1 MPELPEVDYAARVLR
16 SAIVGKTVRN
26 VRALHRAQRRHL
38 PPRSIARLRGAR
50 IASVDRRGKHQLVS
64 LSTGDTLVVHF
75 RMTGDWLVDDV
86 ATPLAKYARVVIE
99 LDDGSRISLVDP
111 RALSTVTLHREG
123 TVALPA
129 LGPDPTDPTLR
140 AETFGDALSR
150 RRVPIKVALLDQR
163 VLSGVGNIYAAE
175 ALWLARIDPRAVAS
189 SLSRARQA
197 RLLDAIRAVLG
208 KAQRLSAGRYREDD
222 GGRFEVYDREGLPCS
237 RCGTAIRRIV
247 QAARSTYYCPYCQR
261 R

>member
-1 MPELPEVDYAARVLR
+1 MPELPEVEHAARVLR
-16 SAIVGKTVRN
+16 NAVVGKTVRN
-26 VRALHRAQRRHL
+26 VRALHRAQRRQL
-38 PPRSIARLRGAR
+38 PPRAIARLRGAR
-50 IASVDRRGKHQLVS
+50 ILSVDRRGKHQLLT

-86 ATPLAKYARVVIE
+86 AAPVTQYARVVIE
-99 LDDGSRISLVDP
+99 LDDGARISLVDP

-123 TVALPA
+123 STALPT
-129 LGPDPTDPTLR
+129 LGPDPTDASLR
-140 AETFGDALSR
+140 VATFGDALSR
-150 RRVPIKVALLDQR
+150 RRVAIKVALLDQR
-163 VLSGVGNIYAAE
+163 VLAGVGNIYAAE

-197 RLLDAIRAVLG
+197 RLLDAIRSVLS
-208 KAQRLSAGRYREDD
+208 KAQRWSGGRYRDD
-222 GGRFEVYDREGLPCS
+222 GMGRFEVYDRERLPCS

-247 QAARSTYYCPYCQR
+247 QAARSTYYCPHCQR